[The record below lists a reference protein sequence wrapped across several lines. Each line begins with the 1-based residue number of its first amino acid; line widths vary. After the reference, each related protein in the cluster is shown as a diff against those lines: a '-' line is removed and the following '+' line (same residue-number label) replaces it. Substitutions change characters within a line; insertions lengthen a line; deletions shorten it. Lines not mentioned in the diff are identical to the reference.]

1 MIEELKINLK
11 KELSKQD
18 INLIIFGE
26 THGFLDDF
34 SVQEEIIKIFN
45 PNIFLYER
53 LEEETLFSE
62 KEKQNFLN
70 QETDK
75 DFSVISTF
83 GDLKK
88 TISLAA
94 KYNLLIKGNDI
105 KNMSRENKDFLKKI
119 ELTKE
124 EEKLE
129 EEILSEREKKQVQ
142 GILDS
147 LKKGNK
153 IFASTGAYHLRE
165 DSPLIYIQD
174 AIPYLLIYFAYED
187 RQLFE
192 PPENL
197 DLSKLSLTIKR
208 IFKDE

>member
-1 MIEELKINLK
+1 MIKKFQKHLKEELDKNKIR
-11 KELSKQD
+11 
-18 INLIIFGE
+18 LIIFGE

-53 LEEETLFSE
+53 LEEETLSSD

-70 QETDK
+70 QEEDK

-88 TISLAA
+88 TILLAT
-94 KYNLLIKGNDI
+94 KYNLPIKGNDL
-105 KNMSRENKDFLKKI
+105 KNMGRENKDFLKKI

-124 EEKLE
+124 EENLE
-129 EEILSEREKKQVQ
+129 EEILFKREKRQVQ

-147 LKKGNK
+147 LKNK
-153 IFASTGAYHLRE
+153 EKTFVSVGAYHLRK
-165 DSPLIYIQD
+165 DAPLLKVKN
-174 AIPYLLIYFAYED
+174 AIPYLLIYFAYD
-187 RQLFE
+187 GKQLFE

-197 DLSKLSLTIKR
+197 DLGRLSLTIKR
-208 IFKDE
+208 ISEDD